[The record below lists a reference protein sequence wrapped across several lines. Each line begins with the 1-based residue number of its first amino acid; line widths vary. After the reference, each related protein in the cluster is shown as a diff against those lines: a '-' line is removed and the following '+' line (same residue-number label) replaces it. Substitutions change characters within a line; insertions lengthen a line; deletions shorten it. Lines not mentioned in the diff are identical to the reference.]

1 MGKNKFLLF
10 ILFSSTVAMAQ
21 HSEEEPIFVNKLEQT
36 AASLDE
42 SDLQKFKVS
51 GYIQTQYQWGEEAA
65 DLKVGSG
72 NESSGKS
79 FNRIGI
85 RRGRIKFAYEE
96 GLASGVFQIDLTE
109 KGIGFKDVYMK
120 IKDPWAGT
128 NSFKAGIFDRPF
140 GYEISYSSSQ
150 RESPERSMIFQTLF
164 PDERDM
170 GAAFIGQVSK
180 QSPWHFLKLEAGLF
194 AGNGIKE
201 ETDSKKDFI
210 GHLSA
215 HNFFKSGGKWGVGIS
230 YYNGGVY
237 QGTENIYSMKG
248 NAFVLNSEVSNKGK
262 FAKREYFGADAQFS
276 LASGA
281 GITQLR
287 GEYLFGKQPGVKEN
301 SKSPNTS
308 TLIAT
313 DTYIR
318 EFRGGYFMLVQDIGR
333 LPFSAVVKYDW
344 YNPNTKVSGNEIGK
358 NGTAEGDISYNTL
371 GLGFLWNTS
380 DSLRLQVYYE
390 IVKNE
395 TSENIATYSQDRN
408 DNVFTLR
415 LQYKF

>member
-1 MGKNKFLLF
+1 MGKNIFLLF
-10 ILFSSTVAMAQ
+10 IFFLSTVTMAQ
-21 HSEEEPIFVNKLEQT
+21 QSEEESIFSNKLEQ
-36 AASLDE
+36 ASLDE
-42 SDLQKFKVS
+42 SNLQKFKVS

-65 DLKVGSG
+65 DLKVGSV
-72 NESSGKS
+72 NENSDES

-85 RRGRIKFAYEE
+85 RRGRIKFVYEE

-120 IKDPWAGT
+120 IKDPWVGT

-150 RESPERSMIFQTLF
+150 RETPERSMIFQTLF

-170 GAAFIGQVSK
+170 GAAFTAQGSK

-215 HNFFKSGGKWGVGIS
+215 HNFFESGGKWGVGIS
-230 YYNGGVY
+230 YYTGGVY

-248 NAFVLNSEVSNKGK
+248 NAFVLNSDVSNKGK

-276 LASGA
+276 LASSA
-281 GITQLR
+281 GLTQLR

-318 EFRGGYFMLVQDIGR
+318 EFRGGYFMLVQDMGR

-344 YNPNTKVSGNEIGK
+344 YNPNTKVSSNEIGK
-358 NGTAEGDISYNTL
+358 NGTAKGDISYNIL

-380 DSLRLQVYYE
+380 ESLRLQAYYE
-390 IVKNE
+390 VVKNE
-395 TSENIATYSQDRN
+395 TSENVATYSQDRK